1 MTTIKKQIV
10 AWIALAITAL
20 GLVFWSGCAS
30 WPRSYNDSRV
40 GYFVAVYR
48 EAQSRGKL
56 DPEAEA
62 DMQRYAGELANQRL
76 SELTHGDDLPAM
88 QEFVKQLE
96 QPVVID
102 PAPVDNS
109 TKLPVEWKVIRD
121 WAMNNPSRCGF
132 DGATVSISW
141 AQSLQQARQRVAELT
156 DQFARFMSNGQQQS
170 SNGNY
175 TAALQAYEAALTI
188 DPSSAVATN
197 QRRQTRVQW
206 GTTEFNK
213 LLPPVH
219 AALDQARTLANAY
232 HTDQSNEK
240 LLTDCIALM
249 DQAQGKLDDFR
260 TWCQGNEDFT
270 QTHRDKEAAIRKE
283 EITLAALRGRT
294 WGEKLWLLS
303 KDNQFWDAYRFQ
315 TRTWETTSIPLAG
328 GKSHH
333 LESHEQEA
341 FRSELRKAYE
351 EMLPK
356 SLAYFNRNAQLRA
369 SEGRLGLTL
378 VLLCAGQELLDYH
391 RAQNFSITADLQ
403 EQQRQLTFYLNDSRE
418 KLNKVSLNRRILLG
432 EFKAHGDEGTD
443 LSAKIFDHWIEKYS
457 TTGPKDGPAL
467 FCGVTMEKTVT
478 EPAELDY
485 VIAGQITALFVDPLP
500 PQELSASDVYIGR
513 EPERLTKD
521 ENSKKLNKPL
531 YVQDILI
538 FVKRVIQMSKKATL
552 RATIT
557 VSHLG
562 ETSSLK
568 SFTEEF
574 AGSNRPL
581 PGVTFV
587 DNETI
592 FSSPSSKTIRNVDQS
607 ALRSVE
613 PLPQNI
619 PVNLS
624 TDRDIGQAALDYAA
638 DQTIEELQ
646 KKVTRFPLEHLVQQ
660 ALQQQKLGKQDDAA
674 DYLGQ
679 CLEYCFQL
687 TVADKAATPPTDW
700 PATRQA
706 IAAKVTEMNKTA
718 WNGENQEL
726 KEVVGDIWNQ
736 SVRAALASLKP

>member
-10 AWIALAITAL
+10 AWVALAVASL
-20 GLVFWSGCAS
+20 GLVFWNGCAS
-30 WPRSYNDSRV
+30 WPRSYGDSRV
-40 GYFVAVYR
+40 GYIVGVYR

-56 DPEAEA
+56 DPETEA
-62 DMQRYAGELANQRL
+62 DIQRYAGELANQRL
-76 SELTHGDDLPAM
+76 SELKHGEDLPAM

-102 PAPVDNS
+102 ATPLSNS
-109 TKLPVEWKVIRD
+109 TKLPVEWKVIRE
-121 WAMNNPSRCGF
+121 WAMENPGRCGF
-132 DGATVSISW
+132 DGATVSTTW
-141 AQSLQQARQRVAELT
+141 AQTLQQARQRVTELT
-156 DQFARFMSNGQQQS
+156 DQFARFMSDGQQQS

-175 TAALQAYEAALTI
+175 TAALQAYEAALAI
-188 DPSSAVATN
+188 DPSSAAATS
-197 QRRQTRVQW
+197 QRGQARVQW
-206 GTTEFNK
+206 GAAEFAK
-213 LLPPVH
+213 LLPSVH
-219 AALDQARTLANAY
+219 AILDQARTLANAY

-240 LLTDCIALM
+240 LLTQCVALL

-260 TWCQGNEDFT
+260 AWCQGNEDFT
-270 QTHRDKEAAIRKE
+270 QTYRDKEAALREE
-283 EITLAALRGRT
+283 EIALAALRGRT

-303 KDNQFWDAYRFQ
+303 NDNHFWDAYGFQ
-315 TRTWETTSIPLAG
+315 TDTWETTSIPLAG
-328 GKSHH
+328 DKSHH
-333 LESHEQEA
+333 LEPHEQGA

-369 SEGRLGLTL
+369 SEGRLGLTV
-378 VLLCAGQELLDYH
+378 VLLCAGQEMLDYH
-391 RAQNFSITADLQ
+391 LAHNFSVTTDLQ
-403 EQQRQLTFYLNDSRE
+403 ELQRQLTFYLNDSRE

-432 EFKAHGDEGTD
+432 EFKSHGDEGTD
-443 LSAKIFDHWIEKYS
+443 LSAHIFDRWIEKYS
-457 TTGPKDGPAL
+457 ATGPKDGPAL
-467 FCGVTMEKTVT
+467 FCGVKMEKTVT
-478 EPAELDY
+478 DPAELDY
-485 VIAGQITALFVDPLP
+485 VIVGQITALFVDPLP

-513 EPERLTKD
+513 EPDRLTKD
-521 ENSKKLNKPL
+521 ENGKKLNAPL
-531 YVQDILI
+531 YVQDVLI

-552 RATIT
+552 QATIT
-557 VSHLG
+557 VTHLG
-562 ETSSLK
+562 DTSSLK

-587 DNETI
+587 DNEI
-592 FSSPSSKTIRNVDQS
+592 NFSSPSSKTIRNVDRR
-607 ALRSVE
+607 ALRSVV

-619 PVNLS
+619 PANLS

-646 KKVTRFPLEHLVQQ
+646 RKVTRFPLEHLVQQ

-687 TVADKAATPPTDW
+687 TVADKAATPTTDW

-706 IAAKVTEMNKTA
+706 IATKVTEMNKTA
-718 WNGENQEL
+718 WNGEDQAL
-726 KEVVGDIWNQ
+726 KDVVGDIWNQ
-736 SVRAALASLKP
+736 SVRAALASVKQ